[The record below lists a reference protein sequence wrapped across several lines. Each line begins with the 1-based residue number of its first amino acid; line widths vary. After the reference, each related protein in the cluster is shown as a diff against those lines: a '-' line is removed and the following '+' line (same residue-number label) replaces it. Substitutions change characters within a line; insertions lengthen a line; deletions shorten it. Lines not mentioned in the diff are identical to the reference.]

1 MEIITTHVNA
11 DFDAFASMVAAKKLY
26 PDALVVFP
34 GSREKNLRDFFME
47 STLYILSIER
57 VKDLD
62 FNKVKRLIL
71 VDTRQRSRIGRFSE
85 LCDSEGV
92 EVHLYDHHP
101 NSSDDVKG
109 DFEIIQPVGSTVT
122 LFINLFRKKKI
133 QVNAEEATI
142 LALGIYEDTGSF
154 TFSSTTPKDMNAA
167 EWLLRRGANLNI
179 VANMMTNDL
188 TKEQI
193 DILHQFIEESEVLN
207 LGNVEAIVATANA
220 EGYVGDLAILV
231 HKFKEME
238 NYDVVIAI
246 VLMED
251 RIHLIARSNV
261 QEFNVGEIAA
271 EFGGGGHPTAA
282 SATIRGLTLFDVR
295 DRVLNALRSR
305 VHPKHKAAEIMSRPV
320 ITVGPEQTIE
330 YASEL
335 LSRYQISSL
344 PVETKQS
351 VVGILHRYAVD
362 RAKHHGLEGHPVSD
376 FMNPGVVFVTPGESI
391 DQVLRITVD
400 GRHRLVPVIDN
411 GNMVGVISRSDLL
424 EHLKLPRASDS
435 SSPEDFSG
443 GRERR
448 KSVKKLLEERTP
460 KRIFEILKKAGQVAA
475 NLNYEVFLVGGAAR
489 DLLLRNY
496 NLDIDLVVEGDG
508 ILFAK
513 ALADCY
519 QNCRTRSHEKFGTAV
534 LLFEDGF
541 KMDVATAR
549 HEYYESPGALPQVE
563 ISSIKRDLYRRDF
576 TINTL
581 AVCLNPLNW
590 GTLLDFFGGVRDI
603 KERVIR
609 VLHNLAF
616 VEDPTRILR
625 AIRFSS
631 RFNFNISKHTL
642 TLIKGALK
650 IRIFERVE
658 GKRLLNELIHIL
670 NERNPTPAIE
680 QMATL
685 GALEAMC
692 PGLAFNQKNSLL
704 VDSVCG
710 VLSWWKY
717 LFLAQK
723 IEPWIVYFYA
733 LTDSIDD
740 QTFVSFAT
748 SLSVVDPQIKHMVK
762 QRHELRWVLNLLERE
777 KLVKSSDICSV
788 LRRLSIESLLFMMA
802 RATHEH
808 SRRAISEFITTLRH
822 VKSIITGRDLKE
834 MGYEPGPLFGTILN
848 SLREA
853 RLDGVVKNLD
863 EEIKYVKKFF
873 PLKIEPYQEIVR

>member
-1 MEIITTHVNA
+1 
-11 DFDAFASMVAAKKLY
+11 
-26 PDALVVFP
+26 
-34 GSREKNLRDFFME
+34 
-47 STLYILSIER
+47 
-57 VKDLD
+57 
-62 FNKVKRLIL
+62 
-71 VDTRQRSRIGRFSE
+71 
-85 LCDSEGV
+85 
-92 EVHLYDHHP
+92 
-101 NSSDDVKG
+101 
-109 DFEIIQPVGSTVT
+109 
-122 LFINLFRKKKI
+122 
-133 QVNAEEATI
+133 
-142 LALGIYEDTGSF
+142 
-154 TFSSTTPKDMNAA
+154 
-167 EWLLRRGANLNI
+167 
-179 VANMMTNDL
+179 
-188 TKEQI
+188 
-193 DILHQFIEESEVLN
+193 
-207 LGNVEAIVATANA
+207 
-220 EGYVGDLAILV
+220 
-231 HKFKEME
+231 
-238 NYDVVIAI
+238 
-246 VLMED
+246 
-251 RIHLIARSNV
+251 
-261 QEFNVGEIAA
+261 
-271 EFGGGGHPTAA
+271 
-282 SATIRGLTLFDVR
+282 
-295 DRVLNALRSR
+295 
-305 VHPKHKAAEIMSRPV
+305 
-320 ITVGPEQTIE
+320 
-330 YASEL
+330 
-335 LSRYQISSL
+335 
-344 PVETKQS
+344 
-351 VVGILHRYAVD
+351 
-362 RAKHHGLEGHPVSD
+362 
-376 FMNPGVVFVTPGESI
+376 
-391 DQVLRITVD
+391 
-400 GRHRLVPVIDN
+400 RHRLVPVIDN